1 MEQMTELLLNFA
13 NPTLMSVLGFGYG
26 LLSFITVI
34 LIEARI
40 MKKYFEFSLE
50 NRILYAFILNLITA
64 IGGLYFVASV
74 TTDTQGFLIMLLLT
88 LALTILIEG
97 FCLLIFLFKKYPPKA
112 IISYTIQANLISYSI
127 AILAPYLIWAF
138 LL

>member
-1 MEQMTELLLNFA
+1 M
-13 NPTLMSVLGFGYG
+13 LMSVFGFGYG
-26 LLSFITVI
+26 LLSFIAVI

-74 TTDTQGFLIMLLLT
+74 TTDTQGFLILLLFM
-88 LALTILIEG
+88 LVLTILIEG
-97 FCLLIFLFKKYPPKA
+97 FCWLIFLFKKYSPKA
-112 IISYTIQANLISYSI
+112 IISYTIQANLISYSV
-127 AILAPYLIWAF
+127 AILAPYLIWA
-138 LL
+138 LLL